1 MKIAALTTS
10 RADFGILKPLLLEI
24 QMSGTME
31 LYLIVSGTH
40 LLEEFGRTVTEIE
53 QSGLVISR
61 KLKFNVEGEKCGL
74 LEFCCLRV
82 RFRIVGGFIF

>member
-1 MKIAALTTS
+1 
-10 RADFGILKPLLLEI
+10 
-24 QMSGTME
+24 MSGTME

-61 KLKFNVEGEKCGL
+61 KLKFNVEGENAASLSSAVCELGSELSEVLFCYWFWATGL
-74 LEFCCLRV
+74 R
-82 RFRIVGGFIF
+82 